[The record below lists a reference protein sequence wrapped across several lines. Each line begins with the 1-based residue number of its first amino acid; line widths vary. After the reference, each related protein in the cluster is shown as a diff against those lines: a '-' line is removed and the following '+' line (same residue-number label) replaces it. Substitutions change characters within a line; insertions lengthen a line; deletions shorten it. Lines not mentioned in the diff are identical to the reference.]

1 MNITSA
7 KYITDLDGN
16 NDGIII
22 VVDGKQ
28 VFISESIENRFYVEL
43 KKLLDNGTLTIQDA
57 D

>member
-22 VVDGKQ
+22 IVDGKQ
-28 VFISESIENRFYVEL
+28 VCISESIENRFYVEL
-43 KKLLDNGTLTIQDA
+43 KKLLDAGTLTIQEA

>member
-43 KKLLDNGTLTIQDA
+43 KKLLDNGTLTIQEA

>member
-22 VVDGKQ
+22 IVDGKQ
-28 VFISESIENRFYVEL
+28 VCISESIENRFYVEL
-43 KKLLDNGTLTIQDA
+43 KKLLDNGTLTIQEA